1 MLAQQGVNSGNS
13 IFKWVDSKE
22 SKINLTTVK
31 YLYLKSFTHQ
41 SPVSRLQSHFELLYK
56 EPGTKISYQKSKGLK
71 LWETLNTVA
80 RLDLNLTLALN
91 ILKTQDQIKLKN
103 PLIQI

>member
-1 MLAQQGVNSGNS
+1 MSAKTIQQDERDLVEWN
-13 IFKWVDSKE
+13 
-22 SKINLTTVK
+22 
-31 YLYLKSFTHQ
+31 
-41 SPVSRLQSHFELLYK
+41 

-103 PLIQI
+103 QLIQI